1 MENDVD
7 PWAMNVWDM
16 YFTGL
21 VSMALHPGYLRDNAT
36 KKELNEL
43 GDLATKMLMV
53 REEKCPLL

>member
-1 MENDVD
+1 MD
-7 PWAMNVWDM
+7 MNVWDM

-21 VSMALHPGYLRDNAT
+21 VSMALHPGYLRENAN

-43 GDLATKMLMV
+43 ADLATKMLKV